1 MASASHPTVAAARP
15 DPRRTAASVG
25 GELDRL
31 EDAVRGLVEERA
43 ALSRENVSM
52 REELEA
58 MRGLQERLLAESLLR
73 QDALKRIDDLVGLID
88 QLDPALAKGGK

>member
-1 MASASHPTVAAARP
+1 MASASHPSVAAAGP
-15 DPRRTAASVG
+15 DPGRTAASVG

-43 ALSRENVSM
+43 TLSRENVLM

-88 QLDPALAKGGK
+88 QLDPALAKAGK